1 MNHLGSSCSKHTWH
15 SKSTTPIR
23 SMVRRVF
30 YSFHYLPDNW
40 RASQIRKMG
49 IIDGNPA
56 ANDNDWE
63 AIKRIGDSA
72 IRRWIDNQLIGRS
85 CTVVLIGSG
94 TAGRRWIDYEIE
106 TSWNKGKGLV
116 GIHIHNLL
124 DVNGRQSRKGRNPF
138 ETFTLNNG
146 KTKLSSVVRTYDPP
160 YADSKMAYGYIY
172 RNLSAWIDE
181 AVSTRS
187 RL

>member
-1 MNHLGSSCSKHTWH
+1 
-15 SKSTTPIR
+15 
-23 SMVRRVF
+23 MVRRVF